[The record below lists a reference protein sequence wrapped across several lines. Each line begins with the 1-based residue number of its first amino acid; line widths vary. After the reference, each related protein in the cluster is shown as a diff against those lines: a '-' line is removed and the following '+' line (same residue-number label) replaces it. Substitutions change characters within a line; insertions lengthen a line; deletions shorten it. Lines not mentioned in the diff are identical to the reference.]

1 MKIFGR
7 EIIIRKQLPSDMLN
21 SIDFTRGWLRV
32 NEPYTGAW
40 QRNDP
45 LPVENILANS
55 TVFRCISLIAADIA
69 KMELQLLQEDADG
82 IGQEIDTS
90 PYLGV
95 LSDPNPHQNSIQ
107 FFEQWMFSKL
117 INGNAYILKSR
128 DGRNLVSQMFVLNP
142 GRVRPLVA
150 PDGSVF
156 YQLQQDLL
164 SFQPEENVTVPASEI
179 IHDRMNAFYHPLW
192 GLSPMY
198 ANHLPAAQA
207 LRILKYSD
215 RFFGNAARPSGV
227 LTAPGVINKETADR
241 LKSHWE
247 QNYTAENSGKVAV
260 LGDGLKFDAMTQN
273 AVDSELV
280 KQLEMSDKK
289 VCTTFGVPA
298 FKVGV
303 EGAPTYDNVEA
314 MDQIYYSGCL
324 QIHIESIERLLMAG
338 LELPS
343 GYYVEFDLDGLLRMD
358 TARKV
363 EAYQKLTAA
372 GILAPNEARAEFD
385 YSPVDG
391 GDTPYLQQQYYPLDK
406 RPGNAPA
413 PPQISPPAPAVT
425 PAAVAKAM
433 LARVR
438 KGLAHA

>member
-1 MKIFGR
+1 
-7 EIIIRKQLPSDMLN
+7 
-21 SIDFTRGWLRV
+21 
-32 NEPYTGAW
+32 
-40 QRNDP
+40 
-45 LPVENILANS
+45 
-55 TVFRCISLIAADIA
+55 
-69 KMELQLLQEDADG
+69 MELQLLQEDADG
-82 IGQEIDTS
+82 IGQEIDSS

-117 INGNAYILKSR
+117 INGNAYILKGR
-128 DGRNLVSQMFVLNP
+128 DGRNLVSQMWVLNP

-164 SFQPEENVTVPASEI
+164 SFQPEENLTVPASEI

-192 GLSPMY
+192 GLSPIY

-215 RFFGNAARPSGV
+215 RFFNNAARPSGM
-227 LTAPGVINKETADR
+227 LTAPGVINKETVDR
-241 LKSHWE
+241 LKTHWGQE
-247 QNYTAENSGKVAV
+247 YSQENQGKVAIA
-260 LGDGLKFDAMTQN
+260 GEGLKFEPMTQN
-273 AVDSELV
+273 AVDAELV

-303 EGAPTYDNVEA
+303 EGAPTYDNIEA

-324 QIHIESIERLLMAG
+324 QKHIEDIERLLLNG

-363 EAYQKLTAA
+363 EAYQKLVAA
-372 GILAPNEARAEFD
+372 GIVAPNEARAEFD
-385 YSPVDG
+385 YSPVTG

-406 RPGNAPA
+406 RPGSAPA
-413 PPQISPPAPAVT
+413 SPQIEPPSPTVT
-425 PAAVAKAM
+425 PAAAAKAL

>member
-1 MKIFGR
+1 M
-7 EIIIRKQLPSDMLN
+7 
-21 SIDFTRGWLRV
+21 W
-32 NEPYTGAW
+32 
-40 QRNDP
+40 
-45 LPVENILANS
+45 
-55 TVFRCISLIAADIA
+55 
-69 KMELQLLQEDADG
+69 
-82 IGQEIDTS
+82 
-90 PYLGV
+90 
-95 LSDPNPHQNSIQ
+95 
-107 FFEQWMFSKL
+107 
-117 INGNAYILKSR
+117 
-128 DGRNLVSQMFVLNP
+128 VLNP

-164 SFQPEENVTVPASEI
+164 SFQPEENLTVPASEI

-192 GLSPMY
+192 GLSPIY

-215 RFFGNAARPSGV
+215 RFFNNAARPSGM
-227 LTAPGVINKETADR
+227 LTAPGIITKETLDR
-241 LKSHWE
+241 LKTHWSQE
-247 QNYTAENSGKVAV
+247 YSQENQGKVAIA
-260 LGDGLKFDAMTQN
+260 GEGLKFEPMTQN
-273 AVDSELV
+273 AVDAELV

-324 QIHIESIERLLMAG
+324 QKHIEDIERLLLNG

-363 EAYQKLTAA
+363 EAYQKLVAA
-372 GILAPNEARAEFD
+372 GIVAPNEARAEFD
-385 YSPVDG
+385 YSPVTG

-406 RPGNAPA
+406 RPGNAPPA
-413 PPQISPPAPAVT
+413 PPQIQPPAPAVT
-425 PAAVAKAM
+425 PAAAAKAM
-433 LARVR
+433 LAVIR
-438 KGLAHA
+438 KGLVHA

>member
-7 EIIIRKQLPSDMLN
+7 EIIIRKQLPDSLSN
-21 SIDFTRGWLRV
+21 IDFSRGWFRI

-55 TVFRCISLIAADIA
+55 TVFRCINLIASDIA
-69 KMELQLLQEDADG
+69 KMELQLMQEDADG
-82 IGQEIDTS
+82 IGQEIDNS
-90 PYLGV
+90 PYLNV
-95 LSDPNPHQNSIQ
+95 LGNPNPHQNSIQ

-128 DGRNLVSQMFVLNP
+128 DGRNLISEMFVLNP
-142 GRVRPLVA
+142 ARVRPLVA

-164 SFQPEENVTVPASEI
+164 SFQPEENLTVPASEI

-192 GLSPMY
+192 GLSPIY

-215 RFFGNAARPSGV
+215 RFFSNAARPSGMI
-227 LTAPGVINKETADR
+227 TAPGVISKETAER
-241 LKSHWE
+241 LKAHWGQE
-247 QNYTAENSGKVAV
+247 YTAENQGRVAIA
-260 LGDGLKFDAMTQN
+260 GDGLKFEPMTQN
-273 AVDSELV
+273 AVDAELV

-324 QIHIESIERLLMAG
+324 QKHIEDIERLLMAG

-363 EAYQKLTAA
+363 EAYQKLVAA
-372 GILAPNEARAEFD
+372 GIVAPNEARAEFD
-385 YSPVDG
+385 YSPVHG
-391 GDTPYLQQQYYPLDK
+391 GDTPYLQEQYYPLDK

-413 PPQISPPAPAVT
+413 PPQISPLSPAVT
-425 PAAVAKAM
+425 PAAAAKAM
-433 LARVR
+433 IETIRR
-438 KGLAHA
+438 GLAHA